1 MQVVVRDIV
10 TQYHRSGKGKSVL
23 LLHGWG
29 DTSASW
35 APIAE
40 ILAKNYDVIVPDLPG
55 FGRTGRPQEAWS
67 LSEYAVFVRDFL
79 HKLDVSPY
87 AVIGHSNGGAIAVRA
102 IGQGQFVADKL
113 VLLAS
118 SGVRSPRTNPGLK
131 VIAKVGKMVASPLP
145 KKVRSKLRAKLYA
158 KAGSDMLVAE
168 HMQET
173 FKRIVRD
180 DVRADA
186 AYISTPTLLV
196 YGDRDDQ
203 TPLAIARQL
212 EQAIEGSRLQVIPN
226 TGHFIHIESPHE
238 ELRIVQEFL
247 DA

>member
-158 KAGSDMLVAE
+158 KAGSDMLVA
-168 HMQET
+168 
-173 FKRIVRD
+173 
-180 DVRADA
+180 A
-186 AYISTPTLLV
+186 
-196 YGDRDDQ
+196 GDIQ
-203 TPLAIARQL
+203 TDSA
-212 EQAIEGSRLQVIPN
+212 
-226 TGHFIHIESPHE
+226 
-238 ELRIVQEFL
+238 
-247 DA
+247 